1 MKPTRR
7 FTLIGSL
14 TLGML
19 VATLF
24 ASALSAQQA
33 SPLFRGN
40 FTLPYEV
47 RWGKATLPAG
57 DYSFLV
63 SSANPRHLVTLRGEK
78 QSWIIVPAATSAC
91 RSCEDSALIV
101 LPRETRPTILALRL
115 ARVGAARSGFHIY
128 FGSRKTGEEA
138 VSASR
143 DVQRIGVLLA
153 TK

>member
-1 MKPTRR
+1 MKPTKR

-33 SPLFRGN
+33 FPLFRGN

-47 RWGKATLPAG
+47 RWGKVTLPAG
-57 DYSFLV
+57 DYFFMV
-63 SSANPRHLVTLRGEK
+63 SSANPRHLVTVRGEK
-78 QSWIIVPAATSAC
+78 QSWIIVPAAASTC

-101 LPRETRPTILALRL
+101 RPWEEGPTIFALRL
-115 ARVGAARSGFHIY
+115 AKVGGGRSGVHIY
-128 FGSRKTGEEA
+128 FGSRKAGEEA
-138 VSASR
+138 VRASR
-143 DVQRIGVLLA
+143 DDQRIPVLLA